1 MIFLSLPL
9 GLAAW
14 LLPLWAKTH
23 EAEQKGRFS
32 LLSAIC
38 CILSLLNVLWDLYR
52 TALVGDYAAL
62 SDITNNLAICSILLL
77 LGTTICN
84 WWLHGS
90 LPVWMPIKVLL
101 SGLPKFLIALG
112 TQILLLLPFTSP
124 IICHLFASS
133 LLKLT
138 YVFLMLAGSIVLFVV
153 YLHKTP
159 KERVSFGIPL
169 AVALFP
175 VIESVLG
182 VDLTTSGTLIADLGP
197 MYYQSCLLLTAT
209 AVTFLRVQHW
219 LTKKRKENP
228 HG

>member
-32 LLSAIC
+32 LLSAFC

-62 SDITNNLAICSILLL
+62 SDITNTLAICSLLL
-77 LGTTICN
+77 LAGTAILN
-84 WWLHGS
+84 GWLYTS
-90 LPVWMPIKVLL
+90 IPAWLPMKAFL
-101 SGLPKFLIALG
+101 SGLPKFLITMGL
-112 TQILLLLPFTSP
+112 QILWLLPFTHP
-124 IICHLFASS
+124 VTLHLMASS
-133 LLKLT
+133 LLKLL
-138 YVFLMLAGSIVLFVV
+138 YVLLMLGSSIVLFTV
-153 YLHKTP
+153 YLQKTP
-159 KERVSFGIPL
+159 KEQVSFGIPL

-175 VIESVLG
+175 MIQTVMG
-182 VDLTTSGTLIADLGP
+182 VDLTTSGTMIANLRDV
-197 MYYQSCLLLTAT
+197 YYQSCLLLTAT
-209 AVTFLRVQHW
+209 AVTFLRVQSW
-219 LTKKRKENP
+219 LKKRKENL